1 MGSPESIS
9 IKPKLKI
16 IQNSPT
22 PVVVMD
28 RAPGVNVITL
38 LSSKLLFDTGKVFQV
53 GLMLESKVRS
63 ILKVLY
69 PVELIR

>member
-16 IQNSPT
+16 VQYSPT

-38 LSSKLLFDTGKVFQV
+38 LSSKLMFDPGKVFRLV
-53 GLMLESKVRS
+53 
-63 ILKVLY
+63 
-69 PVELIR
+69 